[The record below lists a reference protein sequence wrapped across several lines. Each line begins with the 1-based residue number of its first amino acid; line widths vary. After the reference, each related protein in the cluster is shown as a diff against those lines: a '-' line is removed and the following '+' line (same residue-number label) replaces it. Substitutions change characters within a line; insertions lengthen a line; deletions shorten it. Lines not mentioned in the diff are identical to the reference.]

1 MAVEITQN
9 LTQVTISSVGVAGRS
24 GTSGTSGLLLLTGS
38 TDNGLITLN
47 GSAPSASVE
56 SNLTFDGNLLTIAG
70 SGSFSGPVVVD
81 KSVTT
86 QILLNPKLIEG
97 DIEVPNGYNGMLVG
111 PISNSGSL
119 SIYTDSTLVI
129 I

>member
-9 LTQVTISSVGVAGRS
+9 LTQVTISSVGVAGAN

-47 GSAPSASVE
+47 GSAPSGSVE
-56 SNLTFDGNLLTIAG
+56 SNLTFDGDLLTVVG
-70 SGSFSGPVVVD
+70 SGSFSGPVSVG
-81 KSVTT
+81 KSLST
-86 QILLNPKLIEG
+86 QILLNPQLIEG
-97 DIEVPNGYNGMLVG
+97 DVEVPTGYNGMLVG
-111 PISNSGSL
+111 PITNSGSL